1 MLQSEFEKRRK
12 ANLKALSILDKKSD
26 LKVIDLVESLQL
38 FDPSSPV
45 VIQSEVQR
53 YSIETVGVDIDGRV
67 QIIVSMDGERLTNI
81 L

>member
-12 ANLKALSILDKKSD
+12 ANLKAMSILDKKSD

-67 QIIVSMDGERLTNI
+67 QIIVSMDGQEKAY
-81 L
+81 

>member
-45 VIQSEVQR
+45 VIQAEVQR

-67 QIIVSMDGERLTNI
+67 QIIISMDGRGKAY
-81 L
+81 

>member
-38 FDPSSPV
+38 FDPSLPV
-45 VIQSEVQR
+45 VIKTKEQR
-53 YSIETVGVDIDGRV
+53 YSIESVGVGIDGRV
-67 QIIVSMDGERLTNI
+67 QIIVSVDGRRKAN
-81 L
+81 

>member
-12 ANLKALSILDKKSD
+12 ANLKAFSILDKKSY

-45 VIQSEVQR
+45 VIQAEVQR

-67 QIIVSMDGERLTNI
+67 QIIVSMDGQGKAY
-81 L
+81 

>member
-26 LKVIDLVESLQL
+26 LKVIDLIESLQL

-45 VIQSEVQR
+45 VIQAEVQR
-53 YSIETVGVDIDGRV
+53 YSIETVGMDIDGRV
-67 QIIVSMDGERLTNI
+67 QIIVSMDGREKAY
-81 L
+81 

>member
-12 ANLKALSILDKKSD
+12 ANLKALSILDKKSY
-26 LKVIDLVESLQL
+26 LKIIDLVESLQL

-45 VIQSEVQR
+45 VIQAEVQR

-67 QIIVSMDGERLTNI
+67 QIIVSMDGQGKAY
-81 L
+81 

>member
-12 ANLKALSILDKKSD
+12 ANLKTLSILDKKSD

-67 QIIVSMDGERLTNI
+67 QIIVSMDGRGITY
-81 L
+81 